1 MGSKRK
7 VYLNFRNNLI
17 MLFKNLSCSESLWK
31 IPFRLLLDNITAF
44 KALVKGDIDT
54 FKSIEHA
61 HYSFIR
67 WICIKRKKEK
77 YPKTKLRHLDGVYEG
92 SVVWQ
97 YFINKKKTFYQII
110 GRKK

>member
-17 MLFKNLSCSESLWK
+17 MLFKNLSYSESFWK
-31 IPFRLLLDNITAF
+31 IPFRLLLDNITAL

-54 FKSIEHA
+54 FKSIGHA
-61 HYSFIR
+61 HFSFVK
-67 WICIKRKKEK
+67 WIFSKRETKK
-77 YPKTKLRHLDGVYEG
+77 YPKIKLRHLEGVYKG

-110 GRKK
+110 ASKK